1 MPLTFDAEKHIYR
14 LDGKRVP
21 GVTTL
26 IGNGIPK
33 PALMGWYA
41 RQVAEYVEAN
51 PLEIERLRSSPMP
64 EEDNPRG
71 LSALVLALTKVP
83 TSTRDTAALRG
94 TEIHDLGQ
102 RYLEGEEIEIPLGHE
117 QEVEGLV
124 KFIEDWEL
132 EPLIVEHSLANRSER
147 YAGRVDFIGTSPY
160 LNGGEPVLIDWKTSN
175 GVYGDTAMQA
185 AAYALADFHVTDDD
199 PATELEIPHI
209 TQTFV
214 AHIRPGLTELHPL
227 ALERA
232 EMERQFE
239 IFRAAASIYR
249 TTNERK
255 KWLRPA
261 LETPTQAAL
270 AA

>member
-26 IGNGIPK
+26 IGGGIPK
-33 PALMGWYA
+33 PQLIDWAARAVALF
-41 RQVAEYVEAN
+41 VDDN
-51 PLEIERLRSSPMP
+51 PLEIDRLRKEP
-64 EEDNPRG
+64 EPTEDNPRG
-71 LSALVLALTKVP
+71 LSALALTLSKVHNVK
-83 TSTRDTAALRG
+83 RDTAALRG

-102 RYLEGEEIEIPLGHE
+102 RYLEGEEVEIPLGHE

-132 EPLIVEHSLANRSER
+132 EPLIVEHSLANRAER

-227 ALERA
+227 AVDRA

-261 LETPTQAAL
+261 LETPTQATL
-270 AA
+270 AV